1 MHEVCSGFSRHK
13 LPRFRQPRGI
23 LLGSVLPSS
32 TFEVPCLVQPRLRFC
47 LLPGLAPLG
56 VMSEVCSGFSRF
68 KQLRGISQGS
78 VLPSSILE
86 VPCLV
91 QPRLCFCLL
100 PGLAPQGV
108 MSEVCSGSSR
118 LKQSR
123 GTLLGSASPVLLFC
137 KRASGFPPL
146 GVVSDFFFRKFPP
159 VFLSRSLPGLVLA

>member
-1 MHEVCSGFSRHK
+1 MPEVCSGSSRHK
-13 LPRFRQPRGI
+13 QPRDTS
-23 LLGSVLPSS
+23 LGSALSLSILEAPN
-32 TFEVPCLVQPRLRFC
+32 LVQLLLCFC
-47 LLPGLAPLG
+47 LLSQAPGLAPLG
-56 VMSEVCSGFSRF
+56 VLSEVCSGFSRF
-68 KQLRGISQGS
+68 KQPRGISLGS
-78 VLPSSILE
+78 ALPSSILE

-100 PGLAPQGV
+100 PGLAPLGV

-118 LKQSR
+118 LKQPR
-123 GTLLGSASPVLLFC
+123 GTLLGSASPVLLFY